1 MLITLQVFKAEI
13 LIVIAPI
20 VIMHYF
26 CVRGQKRQNM
36 IIPNALHV
44 FVLMGSIVSNR
55 FIPIEPEAGPLRI
68 DHNHNF
74 IPIYNRPGDQKQAQV
89 LLELKKNLCLSS
101 L

>member
-13 LIVIAPI
+13 LIVIDPV
-20 VIMHYF
+20 VIMHDF
-26 CVRGQKRQNM
+26 CVRGQKQQNM
-36 IIPNALHV
+36 IILNALHV
-44 FVLMGSIVSNR
+44 LVLMGSIVSHR

-68 DHNHNF
+68 DHNHCV

-89 LLELKKNLCLSS
+89 LSELKENLCLSS